1 MSLEAISYVLN
12 IETKNHY
19 IHIKKKQMTNTTNV
33 EVGIMTYDNLSIAL
47 CGIALITILYCCLF
61 RKERE
66 FEQELLYES
75 SVLKNEV

>member
-1 MSLEAISYVLN
+1 
-12 IETKNHY
+12 
-19 IHIKKKQMTNTTNV
+19 MTNTTNV